1 MTARLDTDC
10 DCEPY
15 VLEFVFLVVFLNGR
29 ESISKCVWAF
39 SFLTLY
45 L

>member
-15 VLEFVFLVVFLNGR
+15 VLEFAFPAVFFNGWD
-29 ESISKCVWAF
+29 SFSKWVWAF
-39 SFLTLY
+39 SFPILY
-45 L
+45 H